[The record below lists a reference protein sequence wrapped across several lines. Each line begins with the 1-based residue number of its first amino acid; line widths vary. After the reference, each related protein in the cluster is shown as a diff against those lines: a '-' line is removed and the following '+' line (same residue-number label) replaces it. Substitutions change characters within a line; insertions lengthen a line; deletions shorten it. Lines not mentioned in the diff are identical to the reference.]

1 MKVKPQTKRKND
13 EYMLLMIFK
22 ELSFEF
28 LAIAFKLK
36 TKAKCR
42 NWLKEDGSRVSDLR
56 APRAKTD
63 NSMSSVWGMLSRRK
77 MKSPKFMGKERA
89 VDLRRHT

>member
-28 LAIAFKLK
+28 LAIAFTLK
-36 TKAKCR
+36 T
-42 NWLKEDGSRVSDLR
+42 
-56 APRAKTD
+56 
-63 NSMSSVWGMLSRRK
+63 
-77 MKSPKFMGKERA
+77 
-89 VDLRRHT
+89 